1 MHIVPV
7 KSIEQHSMP
16 CVHRLREGLKAD
28 WVACINRIRGLLAD
42 WATLSRRINIR
53 HLGPHC
59 KRITR
64 SVQQGRLQRSS
75 LFLVHALLR
84 RLLLLQPLFTAATF
98 DHEYKYSLP
107 RRGSPF
113 KGLGIAAPSPLGDKF
128 VLLVHAGPHLLEA
141 RLQDDTG

>member
-1 MHIVPV
+1 METP
-7 KSIEQHSMP
+7 
-16 CVHRLREGLKAD
+16 
-28 WVACINRIRGLLAD
+28 
-42 WATLSRRINIR
+42 LSGS

-84 RLLLLQPLFTAATF
+84 RLLLPQPQFTIATF
-98 DHEYKYSLP
+98 DDEYKYSLP

-113 KGLGIAAPSPLGDKF
+113 KGLGSTRRTLSFDA
-128 VLLVHAGPHLLEA
+128 VLCMVDYCLA
-141 RLQDDTG
+141 